1 MAVQITSSQRKYLRK
16 RTKVVELDPSEMLG
30 ELNII
35 PYLDIVVNLIMFL
48 LATTEAVLLIA
59 QIETDLPKIAKG
71 GATRNREQEVTT
83 PLNLNV
89 TVTENGVMVSGS
101 GGKLAPGCQDIESGG
116 RVTVP
121 KKGANYNWDALT
133 ECVFRVKQKFDTED
147 TVTVS
152 ADPQVQFE
160 HVVTAM
166 DAVRAKGKGK
176 SAKELFPQVL
186 ISVGVR

>member
-1 MAVQITSSQRKYLRK
+1 MAFRITATQRKYIRK
-16 RTKVVELDPSEMLG
+16 RTKPVELDPSETSG

-71 GATRNREQEVTT
+71 GRGKKDAEVTT

-89 TVTENGVMVSGS
+89 TVTEKGVMVSGS

-121 KKGANYNWDALT
+121 KKGTKYDWNALT
-133 ECVFRVKQKFDTED
+133 ECAWRVKQKFQDEE

-152 ADPQVQFE
+152 ADPQVQYE
-160 HVVTAM
+160 HVVNAM
-166 DAVRAKGKGK
+166 DAVRARGKGK